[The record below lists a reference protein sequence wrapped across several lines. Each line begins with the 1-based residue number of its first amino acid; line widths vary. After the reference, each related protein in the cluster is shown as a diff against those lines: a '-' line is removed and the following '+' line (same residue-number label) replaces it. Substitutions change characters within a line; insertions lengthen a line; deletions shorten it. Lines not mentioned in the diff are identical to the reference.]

1 MDYLMTF
8 GSAHRALKA
17 EEILKEAGLPF
28 RLLPAPKALEPF
40 CDLVLRVDGETLAGA
55 AGLLEEHGVKLRSVY
70 RKEGD
75 EYVEV

>member
-17 EEILKEAGLPF
+17 EEILKEAAFPF

-40 CDLVLRVDGETLAGA
+40 CDLVIRVDGEALAGA
-55 AGLLEEHGVKLRSVY
+55 AELLENKGVKPRSIY

-75 EYVEV
+75 EYVEL